1 MGVCAKWKT
10 SNNICFLVNVYSPCD
25 FDGKK
30 ELWKDLLLCK
40 RCFGG
45 GVWCVAGDFNAIFA
59 VEERRGASRL
69 YGGRE
74 ISGFN
79 QFISDMELID
89 VSVLGK
95 KYTWFSGDGSAK
107 SRLDRFLLT
116 EEAISTWKVAAQW
129 VGNRDISDHCPI
141 WLDCSSYDCGPKPFR
156 FNNCW
161 LQHKDFK
168 DFVDKSWR
176 SFNVDGWRMYV
187 FKEKLKMLREKLR
200 VWNKEVFGFL
210 DLNIKNI
217 VNEINALDE
226 LVGGSN
232 CQEVER
238 RKELSSLFWHQ
249 VQAKES
255 LIKQKARCRWIA
267 EGDANT
273 RYFYACVRGRRRRNQ
288 IVALKKGEAWIEGV
302 EDIKNEVK
310 SHFQNFFSKPMECR
324 RSWMVSIL
332 IKFQIWIMKI

>member
-1 MGVCAKWKT
+1 MKILSLNVRGLRDRAKRRRLRSLLLEGKFQCCFLQETKCSDVNSTIVESVWGGSEYNWVARKAEGLSGGLLIIWNSDLADAVFSFSGRGFVGVCAKWKT

-45 GVWCVAGDFNAIFA
+45 GVWCVAGDFNAISA

-69 YGGRE
+69 CGGRE

-141 WLDCSSYDCGPKPFR
+141 WLDCSSYDWGPKPFR

-168 DFVDKSWR
+168 DFVDKS
-176 SFNVDGWRMYV
+176 
-187 FKEKLKMLREKLR
+187 
-200 VWNKEVFGFL
+200 
-210 DLNIKNI
+210 
-217 VNEINALDE
+217 
-226 LVGGSN
+226 
-232 CQEVER
+232 
-238 RKELSSLFWHQ
+238 
-249 VQAKES
+249 
-255 LIKQKARCRWIA
+255 
-267 EGDANT
+267 
-273 RYFYACVRGRRRRNQ
+273 
-288 IVALKKGEAWIEGV
+288 
-302 EDIKNEVK
+302 
-310 SHFQNFFSKPMECR
+310 
-324 RSWMVSIL
+324 
-332 IKFQIWIMKI
+332 